1 MCYWQFVVAFRKTA
15 SKVDAGP
22 KRTVNSQTPGPLGS
36 GRSTPHG
43 IGAKDSRLVM
53 DILLA
58 QLAKIMAIVRSF
70 Q

>member
-1 MCYWQFVVAFRKTA
+1 MCYWQFVVAFRETA

-22 KRTVNSQTPGPLGS
+22 QRTVNSQTPGPLGS

-53 DILLA
+53 NVLLA
-58 QLAKIMAIVRSF
+58 QLAPFTASVRSF
-70 Q
+70 